1 MSMQQ
6 PVRYYITKS
15 GDESTVR
22 SVKVAQPAAVAEDGD
37 LVAAKP
43 ELSVSTKPRGE
54 EQQNQGVRGLVQDAI
69 RRRLPAS

>member
-1 MSMQQ
+1 MQQ

-22 SVKVAQPAAVAEDGD
+22 SVKVAQPAIVAEDVD
-37 LVAAKP
+37 LAAAKP
-43 ELSVSTKPRGE
+43 DLDVSTKTHVD
-54 EQQNQGVRGLVQDAI
+54 EQHNQGVRGLVQDAI